1 MTDSSLHFL
10 LNATPTFLVG
20 LFSPTHALTLSLGFS
35 FGKEMG
41 DWTNYGSKMGFQKF
55 APLTLHD
62 MKFNV
67 LGMLV
72 GFILSW
78 GVRRLFGW

>member
-1 MTDSSLHFL
+1 
-10 LNATPTFLVG
+10 
-20 LFSPTHALTLSLGFS
+20 
-35 FGKEMG
+35 MG

-55 APLTLHD
+55 APMTLHD

-78 GVRRLFGW
+78 GVRRLFDGRRSQTAEEPRREYK